1 MKIVLELK
9 EGIKLNDNDI
19 LIYRKGKVDKI
30 SKSSLLREEHDENN
44 NRISDIK
51 RLEDYIKMLDK
62 RIYDLELKDKLNS
75 GIISEEEYELCLG
88 NK

>member
-51 RLEDYIKMLDK
+51 RLEDYIKILDK